1 MTTSKWY
8 IRIIYILLLL
18 ILALQIYSIRKVKYY
33 QVDNVATW
41 EAYSKSMDHLT
52 SIVYRLEYKVDAIT
66 EAVEGADKAVS
77 PTE

>member
-1 MTTSKWY
+1 MTINKWY

-33 QVDNVATW
+33 QVHNVATW
-41 EAYSKSMDHLT
+41 EAYSESMDHLT